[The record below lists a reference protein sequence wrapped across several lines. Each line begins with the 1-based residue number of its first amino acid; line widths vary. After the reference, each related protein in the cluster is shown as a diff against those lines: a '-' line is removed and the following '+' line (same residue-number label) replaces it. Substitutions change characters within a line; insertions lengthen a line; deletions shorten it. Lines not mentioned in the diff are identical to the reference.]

1 MLNIKECIYKAKE
14 NLAGKNV
21 RRLAMIHAG
30 VTVAA
35 GLLITLLQYV
45 LAEGMGNTS
54 GLSGLGT
61 RSILETGQTLLQWA
75 NMVLL
80 PFWNLGFL
88 YVALQWARGN
98 DPVEKDLLTGFYRI
112 GPCLGLML
120 NRVIMAICITI
131 LAVNLGSTIYMMM
144 PSSEWIRELTMGFT
158 STDAV
163 YEYLY
168 SLDGAQ
174 IMEMFLKMIPM
185 VVISAALELILLVP
199 LMYRFRLAE
208 FAILHY
214 PGVRGLAAMVI
225 SASLLRCRRW
235 QLFRLDLRLWWY
247 YGLKALCVML
257 LYAEL
262 LLDAVGIALPA
273 GELMFLIPYL
283 LYLAGLFLVEMLFRP
298 LVDTT
303 YAAFYEKLVELG
315 PVPGKW
321 SVPLPQ
327 QMPPEE

>member
-1 MLNIKECIYKAKE
+1 MLNIKEFIYKAKE
-14 NLAGKNV
+14 NLARKNV

-98 DPVEKDLLTGFYRI
+98 NPVEKDLLTGFYRI

-120 NRVIMAICITI
+120 NRLIMAICITI

-144 PSSEWIRELTMGFT
+144 PSSAWIRELTMGFT

-163 YEYLY
+163 YDYLY

-199 LMYRFRLAE
+199 LLYRFRLAE

-225 SASLLRCRRW
+225 SASLLRGRRW
-235 QLFRLDLRLWWY
+235 QLFKLDLRLWWY

-262 LLDAVGIALPA
+262 LLDAAGIALPA